1 MALQEEVTKHR
12 EDTASVDILDG
23 AAILAVSPIVI
34 PALLLGLRPVAKTFI
49 KGSLFLTNMV
59 KQFAT
64 PPSEARSNAVAE
76 GRTATRTVS
85 APQLAGTRAEPPPQA
100 DTAGLERITGIG
112 SKWAMLLKAAGV
124 SRVYDLA
131 QWDPADL
138 HAELTKINDKDN
150 IVGLVP
156 SLEQVTEWMA
166 QATDKSGLEHIP
178 GIGSK
183 RAMLLKATGV
193 STVHD
198 LAQWDPA
205 DLHAELTKINDKD
218 DVIGLVPSLEQV
230 IEWIAQAKR
239 EVV

>member
-1 MALQEEVTKHR
+1 MFLNGFQWQQIDVSCCPGLLSSGHTGAEVYTTAKEVVMALQEEVTKHR

-112 SKWAMLLKAAGV
+112 SK
-124 SRVYDLA
+124 
-131 QWDPADL
+131 
-138 HAELTKINDKDN
+138 
-150 IVGLVP
+150 
-156 SLEQVTEWMA
+156 
-166 QATDKSGLEHIP
+166 
-178 GIGSK
+178 

-230 IEWIAQAKR
+230 TEWIAQAKR